1 MKKEHVR
8 LSDEDLLI
16 IDQLLSKG
24 DLPVRKQK
32 RALGLRELHR
42 GKTYSEVAAMLNMS
56 YPAVQ
61 SWGKKY
67 QEQGLS
73 FLDDKPRPGRP
84 TEISGIAK
92 GKVTALACS
101 KPPKGYQR
109 WSLRL
114 LADKAVE
121 LKLVDHLSHSEA
133 GKILKKTNCWFIGKD
148 NGVSDN

>member
-8 LSDEDLLI
+8 LTDEELSY

-24 DLPVRKQK
+24 NLPVRKQK
-32 RALGLRELHR
+32 RAIGLRELHR
-42 GKTYSEVAAMLNMS
+42 GKTYREVATMLGMS
-56 YPAVQ
+56 YPAVH

-67 QEQGLS
+67 REEGLA

-84 TEISGIAK
+84 TEITGIAK

-101 KPPKGYQR
+101 KPPKGYSR

-114 LADKAVE
+114 LADTAVE
-121 LKLVDHLSHSEA
+121 LELVEHLSHSEA
-133 GKILKKTNCWFIGKD
+133 GKILKKTAFQFIEKD
-148 NGVSDN
+148 NGVFDD

>member
-8 LSDEDLLI
+8 LSDEDLAFI
-16 IDQLLSKG
+16 NELLCKG
-24 DLPVRKQK
+24 DLPVRKQN

-42 GKTYSEVAAMLNMS
+42 GKTYQEVAILVNMS
-56 YPAVQ
+56 YRTVH

-67 QEQGLS
+67 KEEGLL
-73 FLDDKPRPGRP
+73 FLDDKPRCGRP
-84 TEISGIAK
+84 PEISGEAK
-92 GKVTALACS
+92 GKIIALACS

-121 LKLVDHLSHSEA
+121 LKLVDHLSHNEA
-133 GKILKKTNCWFIGKD
+133 GNILKKTNCSLIAKD